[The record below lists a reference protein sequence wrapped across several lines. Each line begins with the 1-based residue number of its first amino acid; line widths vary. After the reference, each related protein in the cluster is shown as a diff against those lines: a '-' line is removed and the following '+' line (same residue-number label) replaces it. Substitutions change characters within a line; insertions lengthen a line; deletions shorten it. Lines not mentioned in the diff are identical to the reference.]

1 MSFFNDLVQ
10 KTSDASSKAVKK
22 AQDMTEIS
30 KLNSQISAE
39 EKKIKTTYTEIGEKY
54 VELHKE
60 DYEEAFTE
68 MFATV
73 EASLQKIKECNEQI
87 EKIKGVRKC
96 DKCGKEVPDEVAFC
110 SACGNAMPK
119 PEPKEEEEVV
129 EEAKSEPKKCI
140 NCEAELPE
148 GAMFCGACGT
158 KQEE

>member
-39 EKKIKTTYTEIGEKY
+39 EKKIKSVCLDVGEKY

-60 DYEEAFTE
+60 DHEEAFAE
-68 MFATV
+68 MFATIE
-73 EASLQKIKECNEQI
+73 EALQKIEDCKTQI
-87 EKIKGVRKC
+87 ERIKGVKKC

-110 SACGNAMPK
+110 SSCGNAMPK
-119 PEPKEEEEVV
+119 PEPKEEEVA
-129 EEAKSEPKKCI
+129 EETKAEPKKCT
-140 NCEAELPE
+140 NCQAELPE
-148 GAMFCGACGT
+148 GAVFCGVCGT
-158 KQEE
+158 KQEEQ